1 MRLASYL
8 TVRLTASLTAKRMD
22 MAGWMRSNW
31 TRAVPFFNGK
41 PRCGSLRTGHAET
54 ENHSVGSSILP
65 LGIDGVSDFG
75 DGDLM
80 LRLNELLLQ
89 PIERRAGRL

>member
-1 MRLASYL
+1 MSRLELLRSDQDPS
-8 TVRLTASLTAKRMD
+8 VKVQSDRSDRLLQ
-22 MAGWMRSNW
+22 
-31 TRAVPFFNGK
+31 K
-41 PRCGSLRTGHAET
+41 P
-54 ENHSVGSSILP
+54 ENHGVGSSILP

-75 DGDLM
+75 DGDVM